1 MRGEYGGEAAFA
13 ASSLRSMGEDLAMV
27 DWWSETEH
35 DIVECLHRDGAMSPA
50 ELGRRVGV
58 SETEAAMF
66 LCMLAREGKVR
77 IRLVESVAESEG
89 PSPCPLP
96 RGERNSRE
104 RVVSGQR
111 NSKELH
117 PLEVGSGWA

>member
-1 MRGEYGGEAAFA
+1 
-13 ASSLRSMGEDLAMV
+13 MV

-35 DIVECLHRDGAMSPA
+35 DIVECLHRDGALSPA

-66 LCMLAREGKVR
+66 LCMLAREGKIR
-77 IRLVESVAESEG
+77 IRLVESVDESEG

-96 RGERNSRE
+96 GERDSRE
-104 RVVSGQR
+104 
-111 NSKELH
+111 LL

>member
-1 MRGEYGGEAAFA
+1 
-13 ASSLRSMGEDLAMV
+13 MV

-35 DIVECLHRDGAMSPA
+35 DIVECLRRDGALSPA

-66 LCMLAREGKVR
+66 LYMLAREGKVR
-77 IRLVESVAESEG
+77 IRLVELVGESEG

-96 RGERNSRE
+96 RGEGDSRAHA
-104 RVVSGQR
+104 V
-111 NSKELH
+111 
-117 PLEVGSGWA
+117 PVGAGSEWTSWDA

>member
-1 MRGEYGGEAAFA
+1 MRREHDGEAAFA
-13 ASSLRSMGEDLAMV
+13 ASVLGNLEEGLAMV

-35 DIVECLHRDGAMSPA
+35 DIVECLRRDGALSPA

-66 LCMLAREGKVR
+66 LCMLAREGKIR
-77 IRLVESVAESEG
+77 IRLVESVDGSEG

-96 RGERNSRE
+96 RGERDSRE
-104 RVVSGQR
+104 
-111 NSKELH
+111 LL

>member
-1 MRGEYGGEAAFA
+1 
-13 ASSLRSMGEDLAMV
+13 MV

-35 DIVECLHRDGAMSPA
+35 DIVECLRRDGAVSPA

-77 IRLVESVAESEG
+77 IRLVESVSQSEG

-96 RGERNSRE
+96 RGERDSRE
-104 RVVSGQR
+104 AQAPSPCLLPRMER
-111 NSKELH
+111 NSKELAV
-117 PLEVGSGWA
+117 PAGARSEWPS

>member
-1 MRGEYGGEAAFA
+1 MRREYDGKAAFA
-13 ASSLRSMGEDLAMV
+13 ASALWNLGEGLVMV

-35 DIVECLHRDGAMSPA
+35 EIVECLRRDGALSPA

-66 LCMLAREGKVR
+66 LCMLAREGKIR
-77 IRLVESVAESEG
+77 IRLVESVDGSEG
-89 PSPCPLP
+89 PSPGPLP
-96 RGERNSRE
+96 RGERDSRE
-104 RVVSGQR
+104 
-111 NSKELH
+111 LL